1 MSLILSIDTALGETS
16 LALSQGER
24 LVSEFHHPARDQQA
38 KMLVPWVE
46 AMLKQNNVWYP
57 DLGGIAVSIGPG
69 GFTGIRIGLAT
80 ARALAFAAKK
90 PIAGFSTLEILAAH
104 SNVGKVTA
112 VLPAGRGLVFHQ
124 QFAEGIKPLTEP
136 QMLVLEPALVHGLLV
151 SSDPAKQPQHLV
163 PIKDFA
169 RMISVLARRFPER
182 FRQAT
187 PAPLYIRPPDAKP
200 QAALV

>member
-24 LVSEFHHPARDQQA
+24 LVAEFHHPARDQQA
-38 KMLVPWVE
+38 KMLVPWIE
-46 AMLKQNNVWYP
+46 ALLKQNNVWYP

-80 ARALAFAAKK
+80 ARALAFAAQK

-104 SNVGKVTA
+104 SNAPEVTG

-124 QFAEGIKPLTEP
+124 QFIEGIKPLTEP
-136 QMLVLEPALVHGLLV
+136 QMLLLEPALVRGLLV
-151 SSDPAKQPQHLV
+151 SSDPAQQPRHRV
-163 PIKDFA
+163 PIQDFA
-169 RMISVLARRFPER
+169 RMLSILANSFPER
-182 FRQAT
+182 FMQAA

-200 QAALV
+200 QTAFV